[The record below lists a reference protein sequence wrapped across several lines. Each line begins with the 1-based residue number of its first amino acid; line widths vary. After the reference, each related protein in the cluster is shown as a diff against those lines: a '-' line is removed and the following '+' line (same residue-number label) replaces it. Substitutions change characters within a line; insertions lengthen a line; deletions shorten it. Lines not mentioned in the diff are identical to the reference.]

1 MVSKSENL
9 EEKFKH
15 LYEIISN
22 DVFLNK
28 QAIGGEAPFFITAF
42 HPANQQ
48 KIDKYISSLIK
59 KLELGGI
66 SVLEINLFDLSIG
79 LMENRSTGE
88 QNILDKILSKENFLS
103 KQSLLKQLQSVLDSE
118 TKIIPEIER
127 RIKEN
132 DHKVAFLTGIG
143 LVYPFIR
150 SHNILNN
157 LHKVFKVIPVVTF
170 FPGEYDGT
178 FLNLFG
184 QLKDDN
190 YYRAFNIDIIKLKN
204 EQ

>member
-1 MVSKSENL
+1 MVSKNENL
-9 EEKFKH
+9 EEKFRH
-15 LYEIISN
+15 LYEVISN

-28 QAIGGEAPFFITAF
+28 QAIGGEAPFFISTF

-48 KIDKYISSLIK
+48 KVDKYISSLVK
-59 KLELGGI
+59 KLELNGI
-66 SVLEINLFDLSIG
+66 SVLEINLYDLSTE
-79 LMENRSTGE
+79 LMKNRSAGDNTVLEKVLE
-88 QNILDKILSKENFLS
+88 QESSLT
-103 KQSLLKQLQSVLDSE
+103 KQTLLKQLQSVLDSE

-127 RIKEN
+127 MIAQR
-132 DHKVAFLTGIG
+132 DYKVALLTGVG

-157 LHKVFKVIPVVTF
+157 LHKVFKVIPVVMF

-184 QLKDDN
+184 LLKDDN

-204 EQ
+204 E

>member
-1 MVSKSENL
+1 MLSKNENL

-15 LYEIISN
+15 LYDVIST

-28 QAIGGEAPFFITAF
+28 QAIGGEAPFFISTY
-42 HPANQQ
+42 HPSNQD
-48 KIDKYISSLIK
+48 KVDKYVSSLIK
-59 KLELGGI
+59 KLEINGI
-66 SVLEINLFDLSIG
+66 PVLEINLFDLS
-79 LMENRSTGE
+79 LEMMKNRPAGNTNVLES
-88 QNILDKILSKENFLS
+88 ILEKEKKLSKS
-103 KQSLLKQLQSVLDSE
+103 SLLKQLQSVLDPE
-118 TKIIPEIER
+118 TRMIPEIER
-127 RIKEN
+127 MLLE
-132 DHKVAFLTGIG
+132 DDYKVAFITGVG

-157 LHKVFKVIPVVTF
+157 LHKVFKVIPVIML

-184 QLKDDN
+184 LLKDDN